1 VFCPRCHRTYVEGVD
16 EVCSFDGETLVA
28 GRRIE
33 HLHVR
38 KTQHM
43 GAVLAGRYAVQ
54 GFLGRGALARVYL
67 AEDVKTKEP
76 VALKVLEPPW
86 AHDKV
91 ARDRFT
97 RAALEAQAIQH
108 ENLVSILAVTSRGD
122 GTPIVVME
130 HLFGETLA
138 EYLQRGPMDT
148 EIGLPVLREVALAL
162 EAVHVGGMV
171 HRGLKPENVFLV
183 GEAGDPYAVKV
194 LDVGFGRIRDATVTT
209 NGTVA
214 GGATHMAPEQCVADE
229 VDART
234 DVYGFGL
241 VMYEMFTAKRAFDG
255 EGEELL
261 AKSLV
266 APHRPAR
273 ALVPELDPNVEAII
287 DRCLRK
293 DPALRYATAS
303 ALRADIEAAA
313 EGLEPDAAQDTA
325 SPVGEVYVP
334 RGSFSRLVARSLY
347 RRVGVSPPSFL
358 T

>member
-1 VFCPRCHRTYVEGVD
+1 MFCPRCHRTYLEGA
-16 EVCSFDGETLVA
+16 EAVCSFDGEALVS
-28 GRRIE
+28 GSRIG
-33 HLHVR
+33 HLQVH

-43 GAVLAGRYAVQ
+43 GAILAGRYAIQ
-54 GFLGRGALARVYL
+54 GFLGRGPLARVYL

-108 ENLVSILAVTSRGD
+108 ESLVAILNVTARGD

-138 EYLQRGPMDT
+138 EYLARGPMDA
-148 EIGLPVLREVALAL
+148 EIALPVLREVALAI
-162 EAVHVGGMV
+162 EAIHVGGMV
-171 HRGLKPENVFLV
+171 HRGLKPENVYLV
-183 GEAGDPYAVKV
+183 GEPGDPYAVKV

-234 DVYGFGL
+234 DVYGLGL
-241 VMYEMFTAKRAFDG
+241 VMYETFTGKRAFEG
-255 EGEELL
+255 ESEELL

-273 ALVPELDPNVEAII
+273 AHLPDIDPNVEAII

-293 DPALRYATAS
+293 DPALRYPTAS
-303 ALRADIEAAA
+303 ALRADLEAVA
-313 EGLEPDAAQDTA
+313 EGIEPDAAQDEA
-325 SPVGEVYVP
+325 GAFGEVYVP
-334 RGSFSRLVARSLY
+334 HGSFSKLVARSLY

-358 T
+358 A

>member
-1 VFCPRCHRTYVEGVD
+1 MFCPRCHRTYADGET
-16 EVCSFDGETLVA
+16 VCSFDGEGLVS

-33 HLHVR
+33 HLAVR
-38 KTQHM
+38 QTQHM
-43 GAVLAGRYAVQ
+43 GAILAGRYAVQ
-54 GFLGRGALARVYL
+54 GFLGKGPLARVYL

-76 VALKVLEPPW
+76 VALKILDPPW

-91 ARDRFT
+91 ARDRFA
-97 RAALEAQAIQH
+97 RAAHEAHAISH
-108 ENLVSILAVTSRGD
+108 ENLATILAVTARGD

-138 EYLQRGPMDT
+138 SYLKRGAMDA
-148 EIGLPVLREVALAL
+148 EIGLPVLREVAMAL
-162 EAVHVGGMV
+162 EAIHLGGMI

-183 GEAGDPYAVKV
+183 GEPGDPYAVKV

-214 GGATHMAPEQCVADE
+214 EGATHMAPEQCVADE

-234 DVYGFGL
+234 DVYAFGL
-241 VMYEMFTAKRAFDG
+241 VMYEVFTGRAAFEG
-255 EGEELL
+255 EGDELL
-261 AKSLV
+261 ARSLV

-273 ALVPELDPNVEAII
+273 ALVPDIDPNIEAII

-293 DPALRYATAS
+293 DPRLRYATAS
-303 ALRADIEAAA
+303 ALRADLEAVA
-313 EGLEPDAAQDTA
+313 EGAEPDAAQDTA
-325 SPVGEVYVP
+325 GPVGEVYVP

-358 T
+358 A

>member
-1 VFCPRCHRTYVEGVD
+1 MFCPRCHRTYPEG
-16 EVCSFDGETLVA
+16 ESACAFDGEALLT
-28 GRRIE
+28 GRRVE
-33 HLHVR
+33 HVRVR
-38 KTQHM
+38 KTQHI

-54 GFLGRGALARVYL
+54 GFLGHGALARVYL

-76 VALKVLEPPW
+76 VALKILEPPW

-91 ARDRFT
+91 ARERFT
-97 RAALEAQAIQH
+97 RAGIEAQAIAH
-108 ENLVSILAVTSRGD
+108 DNLVAILAVTSRGD

-130 HLFGETLA
+130 HLFGESLN
-138 EYLQRGPMDT
+138 EYLARGPMDT
-148 EIGLPVLREVALAL
+148 EIGLPVLREVAASL
-162 EAVHVGGMV
+162 EAVHLGGMT

-183 GEAGDPYAVKV
+183 GEPGDPYAVKV
-194 LDVGFGRIRDATVTT
+194 LDAGFGRIRDATVTT

-234 DVYGFGL
+234 DVYAFGL
-241 VMYEMFTAKRAFDG
+241 VMYETLSARRAFDG

-261 AKSLV
+261 ARSLL
-266 APHRPAR
+266 APHRPLR
-273 ALVPELDPNVEAII
+273 SLVPDIDPNLEAIV
-287 DRCLRK
+287 DKCLRK

-313 EGLEPDAAQDTA
+313 EGQRPDAALDTA
-325 SPVGEVYVP
+325 PAGEVYVP

-358 T
+358 A